1 MSSTK
6 QRGADGGGTKQR
18 RRSKNERLQQ
28 ALHRPQADFHKR
40 TARPG
45 ARVIFRTAGGPLKD
59 RETDPRDQCPP
70 LALSGHDFDADMS
83 AFRRKAE

>member
-28 ALHRPQADFHKR
+28 ALHRHKPISTSGR
-40 TARPG
+40 
-45 ARVIFRTAGGPLKD
+45 RVRV
-59 RETDPRDQCPP
+59 RE
-70 LALSGHDFDADMS
+70 
-83 AFRRKAE
+83 

>member
-28 ALHRPQADFHKR
+28 ALHRHKPFHKR